1 LSGSIGRAA
10 SGSGASGRKPYALLV
25 LAAIATMGATVVA
38 RAHPHVFVEARAVL
52 SFDGSGAIETVRNEW
67 TFDAAYSAFA
77 VAGLDADQSGAF
89 EVPEL
94 EPLARL
100 NVEALADYGY
110 FTDVVVDRVRQA
122 FAPPTNY
129 GLVHDGV
136 YLTLFFE
143 LRLEQPPAPGDPVT
157 LQVFDPSYFVAFAFS
172 NPEQLV
178 LSKAP
183 PDCSATY
190 YPPPGLHSATMA
202 ALNALPSSQRT
213 PPPAL
218 AAVTGNLAGYHTI
231 SCPAA
236 PPGPAPPV
244 ADEGP
249 PVDGAWFDESSPRP
263 E

>member
-1 LSGSIGRAA
+1 
-10 SGSGASGRKPYALLV
+10 
-25 LAAIATMGATVVA
+25 MGATVGA
-38 RAHPHVFVEARAVL
+38 RAHPHVFVEAHAVL
-52 SFDGSGAIETVRNEW
+52 IFNEGRSIEAVRHEW

-89 EVPEL
+89 EPSEL

-100 NVEALADYGY
+100 NVEALADYGC
-110 FTDVVVDRVRQA
+110 FTDVVVDGARQA

-143 LRLEQPPAPGDPVT
+143 LRLEQPTAPGDPVT

-172 NPEQLV
+172 SPEQLV
-178 LSKAP
+178 LSDAP
-183 PDCSATY
+183 PDCSSTY
-190 YPPPGLHSATMA
+190 HPPPGLDSVTIT

-218 AAVTGNLAGYHTI
+218 AAVTGNLAGYHVVR
-231 SCPAA
+231 CPAA
-236 PPGPAPPV
+236 PPGPGAPL
-244 ADEGP
+244 ADERP
-249 PVDGAWFDESSPRP
+249 PADGASLDEPSARP